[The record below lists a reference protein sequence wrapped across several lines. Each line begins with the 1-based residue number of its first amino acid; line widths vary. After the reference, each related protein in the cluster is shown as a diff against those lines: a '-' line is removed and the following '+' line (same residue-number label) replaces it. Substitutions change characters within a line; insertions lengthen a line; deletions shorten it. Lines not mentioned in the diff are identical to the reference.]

1 MTERDYGLTGRARDR
16 WVNGARPMGVRQ
28 LRRLLPLHLASSRA
42 LRKIPPRPIAPSVLI
57 VTLTGHK
64 DDKQKLNYRRKKNIL
79 VETLFDFPLN
89 SFEIAKP
96 KKLSKTRVTLCDMK
110 RSGHS
115 IIVQNC

>member
-42 LRKIPPRPIAPSVLI
+42 LRKIPPRLITPSVLV

-64 DDKQKLNYRRKKNIL
+64 DDKQKLNYGR
-79 VETLFDFPLN
+79 E
-89 SFEIAKP
+89 
-96 KKLSKTRVTLCDMK
+96 KKLPCRDFVGFSYK
-110 RSGHS
+110 
-115 IIVQNC
+115 